1 MSSLPA
7 SVRLALWA
15 TASYAGRLPLEEVM
29 DRALP
34 DVDDVR
40 GDVDRLALWR
50 DLGERVVLVALPR
63 PGDLSGMPRGSADLI
78 AAATEAGECVFVPG
92 IGGALVP
99 TIESFGPEGDQ
110 GTQVTWTAYDAEP
123 VPVHTLEALSLNE
136 VDLRFRQELA
146 EQTRQIDALDAKP
159 WSGSGARARADQWV
173 HPRGWGLPDGLPQRA
188 LRVLSSASL
197 VSLGTELGLTISSP
211 ALTSATDERRR
222 VLLTSLLAS
231 ADRAVATAA
240 TVGALSLAGMRP
252 GREDA

>member
-1 MSSLPA
+1 VSSLPA

-15 TASYAGRLPLEEVM
+15 TASYAGRLPVEEVM

-40 GDVDRLALWR
+40 GDVDRLGLWR

-63 PGDLSGMPRGSADLI
+63 PGDLSGMPRGSADLV
-78 AAATEAGECVFVPG
+78 AAATDAGECVFVPG

-146 EQTRQIDALDAKP
+146 EQTRQIAVLDAQP
-159 WSGSGARARADQWV
+159 WAGSPARGMVDDYVNAK
-173 HPRGWGLPDGLPQRA
+173 GWGLPDGLPQRA
-188 LRVLSSASL
+188 LRVMSTAS
-197 VSLGTELGLTISSP
+197 VISLGTGLGLQLPSP
-211 ALTSATDERRR
+211 ALTSDTDERRR
-222 VLLTSLLAS
+222 GLLASLLAT

-240 TVGALSLAGMRP
+240 TVSALTIAGMRP
-252 GREDA
+252 GRQDA

>member
-1 MSSLPA
+1 
-7 SVRLALWA
+7 
-15 TASYAGRLPLEEVM
+15 
-29 DRALP
+29 
-34 DVDDVR
+34 
-40 GDVDRLALWR
+40 
-50 DLGERVVLVALPR
+50 
-63 PGDLSGMPRGSADLI
+63 MPRGSADLV

-123 VPVHTLEALSLNE
+123 VPVHTLEALSLAE

-146 EQTRQIDALDAKP
+146 EQTRQIDALDAQAVDRP
-159 WSGSGARARADQWV
+159 GPGTRRRVGAPARHGAC
-173 HPRGWGLPDGLPQRA
+173 PTACPSARCG
-188 LRVLSSASL
+188 VLSTASV
-197 VSLGTELGLTISSP
+197 VSLGTELGLTIAAPP

-240 TVGALSLAGMRP
+240 TVSALSLAGMRP

>member
-1 MSSLPA
+1 VSSLPA

-63 PGDLSGMPRGSADLI
+63 PGDLSGMPRGSADLV

-99 TIESFGPEGDQ
+99 TLESFGPEGDQ

-123 VPVHTLEALSLNE
+123 VPVHTLEALSLGE

-146 EQTRQIDALDAKP
+146 EQTRQIDALDARP
-159 WSGSGARARADQWV
+159 WSALARARADEWV
-173 HPRGWGLPDGLPQRA
+173 QPRGWGLPDGLPQRA
-188 LRVLSSASL
+188 LRVLSTASI
-197 VSLGTELGLTISSP
+197 VSLGTELGLTLPSP
-211 ALTSATDERRR
+211 ALTSAPDDRRR
-222 VLLTSLLAS
+222 VLLTSLRAA